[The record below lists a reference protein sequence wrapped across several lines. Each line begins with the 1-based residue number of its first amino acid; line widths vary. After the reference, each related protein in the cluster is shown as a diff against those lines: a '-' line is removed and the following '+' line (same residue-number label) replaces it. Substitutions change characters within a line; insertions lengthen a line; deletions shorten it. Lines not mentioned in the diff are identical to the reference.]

1 MLFLK
6 TLRDLKLSAVSYAAI
21 AIVVVLGITF
31 LIGAASVYQNLRGS
45 YDQSYRKLR
54 FEDFNVRFHAAP
66 ARVVDQIRRIP
77 GIATA
82 EGRWVEDTAL
92 KLKSKPGAKVVGR
105 LVGIPTHRD
114 LTNNQL
120 RLIAGRMLQSGEA
133 RSVLIEANFAAY
145 HKLRPGDEVIAERGS
160 VEVPLKIVGVVQSCE
175 YLYVVRSKQ
184 DLISIPD
191 TFGVMFLDETALGRL
206 FGRLDEINEIHATVI
221 SPEHRASAMLIARQA
236 LHPYD
241 PELPVARE
249 DQPSYQILEQDVKGF
264 QSYAVLFP
272 MLFLGVAVASVSTLL
287 TRQIHAQRTTIG
299 LLRSLGFSRLAV
311 QTHFLSSAVVVGA
324 IASVAGAVI
333 GVWVGRSLSVYYMS
347 QLQVPYPE
355 IIPRWQSVWIGVL
368 VGTLTCA
375 GAGIAPARQAA
386 RIPPAEAMRP
396 ATPSYGRRSLRLDA
410 WMRSAALMIRIP
422 LRNVFR
428 QPRRT
433 LSTLVGV
440 VSALCLMVTARGLLD
455 SITYALDEMM
465 SGMFGYDVRID
476 FIRFQSRRT
485 VETVKSWPGVAWAEG
500 VLELP
505 MEFRKGGR
513 SYSAVLN
520 GVESGS
526 PLRHLRG
533 EDGQVVLIPRTG
545 AVFGQAVKSKLDLR
559 IGDVVWASLPENMTI
574 ESSRA
579 VAIRVA
585 GFNKEAVGT
594 QAYASRS
601 EVERLFRSE
610 LALPGNAISGVL
622 VRADAAHVADIR
634 RRALELPAAGSAM
647 LRVSMRSMI
656 ERLIQT
662 SQRFVLIMEV
672 FGFVLAFATLFNTV
686 TVNVLERKAEMAT
699 LRTLGVDG
707 RQIGF
712 MVALENLVVSGIGL
726 LIGLP
731 IAWGFVQIFWQ
742 AAQTPEQQ
750 ELMTFEVRV
759 LPTTYVYAAVAVI
772 AITLIAMVPPL
783 RTIQRMD
790 LARSVKERST

>member
-1 MLFLK
+1 MLLLK
-6 TLRDLKLSAVSYAAI
+6 TLRDLRLSAVSYAAI
-21 AIVVVLGITF
+21 AVVVVLGITF
-31 LIGAASVYQNLRGS
+31 LIGSASVYQNLRGS

-54 FEDFNVRFHAAP
+54 FEDFNIRFHAVP
-66 ARVVDQIRRIP
+66 ARVIDQIRKIP
-77 GIATA
+77 GVATA

-92 KLKSKPGAKVVGR
+92 KLKAKPGAKVVGR
-105 LVGIPTHRD
+105 LVGIPTDRG
-114 LTNNQL
+114 LANNQL
-120 RLIAGRMLQSGEA
+120 KLVAGRMLDSGEA

-145 HKLRPGDEVIAERGS
+145 HKLRPGDQLVAERGS
-160 VEVPLKIVGVVQSCE
+160 VEVPLHIVGVVQSCE

-206 FGRLDEINEIHATVI
+206 FGRLDEINEIHATVT
-221 SPEHRASAMLIARQA
+221 SLDHRASAMLSVRQA
-236 LHPYD
+236 LQAYD

-272 MLFLGVAVASVSTLL
+272 LLFLGVAVASVSTLL

-299 LLRSLGFSRLAV
+299 LLRSLGFSRQAV
-311 QTHFLSSAVVVGA
+311 QVHFLSSAVVVGA
-324 IASVAGAVI
+324 IASVLGAVV
-333 GVWVGRSLSVYYMS
+333 GVWVGRSLSLYYMS

-355 IIPRWQSVWIGVL
+355 IIPRWPSVWIGVA

-375 GAGIAPARQAA
+375 GAGIAPARHASRFA
-386 RIPPAEAMRP
+386 PAEAMRP
-396 ATPSYGRRSLRLDA
+396 ATPSYGRRSLRLDRWLKTA
-410 WMRSAALMIRIP
+410 SLFVRIP
-422 LRNVFR
+422 LRNVLR

-433 LSTLVGV
+433 LSTLIGV

-465 SGMFGYDVRID
+465 SGMFGYDLRID
-476 FIRFQSRRT
+476 FIQYQSRRS

-500 VLELP
+500 VLEVP

-533 EDGQVVLIPRTG
+533 EDGELVSIPASG
-545 AVFGQAVKSKLDLR
+545 AIFGQAVKSKLNLKL
-559 IGDVVWASLPENMTI
+559 GDVVWASLPENMTI
-574 ESSRA
+574 ESSRP

-594 QAYASRS
+594 QAYASRP
-601 EVERLFRSE
+601 EVERLFRRE
-610 LALPGNAISGVL
+610 LALPGNAISGVI
-622 VRADAAHVADIR
+622 VRADSDHLADIR
-634 RRALELPAAGSAM
+634 RRALDLPYAGSAM
-647 LRVSMRSMI
+647 LRVSLRSMI

-672 FGFVLAFATLFNTV
+672 FGFVLAFAALFNTV
-686 TVNVLERKAEMAT
+686 TINVLERRAEMAT
-699 LRTLGVDG
+699 LRTLGIDG

-712 MVALENLVVSGIGL
+712 MVALENLVVAAMGL
-726 LIGLP
+726 VIGLP
-731 IAWGFVQIFWQ
+731 IARGFVQLFWQ

-750 ELMTFEVRV
+750 ELMTFDVRV
-759 LPTTYVYAAVAVI
+759 LPATFVYAAAAVI
-772 AITLIAMVPPL
+772 AITVIALVPSL
-783 RTIQRMD
+783 RTIQQMD
-790 LARSVKERST
+790 LARSVKERAT